1 MINHGNRSWLLP
13 IVINHEEEAWRCVL
27 LMGLG
32 DESWTC
38 DLGLEIDDDLFVL
51 FLLLNFVGVAIWS
64 LDARS

>member
-1 MINHGNRSWLLP
+1 M
-13 IVINHEEEAWRCVL
+13 
-27 LMGLG
+27 MGLG

-51 FLLLNFVGVAIWS
+51 FLFLNFVGVAIWS